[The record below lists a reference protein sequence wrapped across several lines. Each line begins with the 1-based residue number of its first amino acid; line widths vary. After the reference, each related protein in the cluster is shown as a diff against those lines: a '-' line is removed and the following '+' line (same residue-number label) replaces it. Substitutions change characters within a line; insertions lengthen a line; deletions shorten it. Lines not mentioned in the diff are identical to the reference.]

1 MKTNEKILNLVRRGF
16 SVKTLAKLTE
26 SQINALHSRVL
37 SEQIITRV
45 RPKGDPQIQD
55 FIKQGERV
63 DVVEKDG
70 EMSEAKKKKQKTNP
84 WAVCTAQM
92 GKEFGTSERSE
103 WTKAQMNK
111 YERCVKDVKK
121 QIKESENEFSKFLDK
136 KIQNIVEKHIPPK
149 MTKKDLLTYLKEQ
162 NPDVAPPKP
171 KTKPNTKP
179 GKPGEKPGERKNPFK
194 NPFPG
199 EQPGPKA
206 KVDKE
211 KAKKEIIDLIKNI
224 LEK

>member
-37 SEQIITRV
+37 SEVTQVSKDDSGTINKLKSEK
-45 RPKGDPQIQD
+45 RP
-55 FIKQGERV
+55 FEV
-63 DVVEKDG
+63 YEKDG

-171 KTKPNTKP
+171 KTKPDTKP